1 MSQFTSA
8 IASTQRPGP
17 MVAVQRLLHR
27 HPALSPAV
35 ILVVIVIAFTIANPR
50 FSHPQTL
57 SLLLQQSAVIAA
69 LAVGQTLIILT
80 AGIDLSVGAAAILA
94 SLVMAEVSVAMGM
107 PGWLALV
114 IGGIVGIAAGA
125 LNGNLVT
132 RLALPPF
139 IVTLATLSVFTA
151 IALLL
156 SGAKSTDADD
166 MPSLL
171 SWTGE
176 TFAFGGFSITTGVI
190 IVLVMYGV
198 VAFALTRT
206 AWGTHVY
213 AVGGDAEAARLS
225 GIRVSRV
232 TMSVYLV
239 AGLTYAVAAW
249 VLIGRAGAATP
260 NGIVDGNLQ
269 SITAVVIG
277 GTSLFGGR
285 GGIGGTLLGALIV
298 QSLTVGLSLA
308 GVDAQFRLLAVGV
321 LVLFA
326 VALDQ
331 WIRKAR

>member
-1 MSQFTSA
+1 MSNA
-8 IASTQRPGP
+8 PASVLDAEPSP
-17 MVAVQRLLHR
+17 MVRLQQLLHR

-35 ILVVIVIAFTIANPR
+35 ILVILAIAFTIANPR
-50 FSHPQTL
+50 FSNPQTI
-57 SLLLQQSAVIAA
+57 SLLLQQTAVIAA
-69 LAVGQTLIILT
+69 LAVGQTLVILT

-94 SLVMAEVSVAMGM
+94 SLTMAEVSVGLGM
-107 PGWLALV
+107 PGWLALAL
-114 IGGIVGIAAGA
+114 GGVVGLAAGA
-125 LNGNLVT
+125 LNGFLVT
-132 RLALPPF
+132 RVALPPF
-139 IVTLATLSVFTA
+139 IVTLATLSIFTA
-151 IALLL
+151 IALLI
-156 SGAKSTDADD
+156 SGAQSTSAQD

-171 SWTGE
+171 RWTGN
-176 TFAFGGFSITTGVI
+176 TFTLGGFSITTGVL
-190 IVLVMYGV
+190 IVLVMYAA

-225 GIRVSRV
+225 GIRLTRV
-232 TMSVYLV
+232 VMSVYLV

-308 GVDAQFRLLAVGV
+308 GVDAQYRLLAVGV
-321 LVLFA
+321 LVLLA